1 MSKPIERVEI
11 ITGIQR
17 RRRYTAEEK
26 VWLVE
31 RTMQPGM
38 TVSAVAR
45 LYGVAPSLLFQLRR
59 RMSEGGQE
67 AVRAD
72 EEVVPLSRV
81 RELENRVRELERL
94 LGRKTMETEILREA
108 LEAARPQK
116 TRVALA
122 IAASGRFPVKAV
134 AATLGVARS
143 NLVEQLRRPKRPQRG
158 PYRRAEDEAVLAEIR
173 AITDAHPTYGYR
185 RVTALLNRARRNAG
199 VPQINHKRVF
209 RLMRLSSMLLRPHT
223 GRRPIRAH
231 EGNVI
236 AAASNQRWASD
247 GLEIPCWNG
256 EVVRIAFAIDTH
268 DREIITWVATHGGGI
283 SGEMI
288 RDMMLDCVERRFN
301 ALRAP
306 FPVQWLT
313 DNGSAYTAT
322 ETTDFAAALNLVP
335 CFTPVRSPESNGVC
349 EAFVKTL
356 KRDYAR
362 VNPRPDAISV
372 LKQPPAWF
380 EDYNNIHPH
389 SGLRMRSPRE
399 FIASQLSNQAK
410 CPV

>member
-1 MSKPIERVEI
+1 M
-11 ITGIQR
+11 
-17 RRRYTAEEK
+17 
-26 VWLVE
+26 
-31 RTMQPGM
+31 
-38 TVSAVAR
+38 
-45 LYGVAPSLLFQLRR
+45 
-59 RMSEGGQE
+59 
-67 AVRAD
+67 
-72 EEVVPLSRV
+72 
-81 RELENRVRELERL
+81 
-94 LGRKTMETEILREA
+94 
-108 LEAARPQK
+108 
-116 TRVALA
+116 ALA

-143 NLVEQLRRPKRPQRG
+143 NLVEQLQRPKRPQRG
-158 PYRRAEDEAVLAEIR
+158 PYRRAEDEAVLGEIR
-173 AITDAHPTYGYR
+173 TITDARPTYGYR

-199 VPQINHKRVF
+199 APQINHKRVF
-209 RLMRLSSMLLRPHT
+209 RLMRLSSMLPQPHT

-231 EGNVI
+231 EGNVV

-268 DREIITWVATHGGGI
+268 GREIITWVATHGGGI

-306 FPVQWLT
+306 LPVQWLA
-313 DNGSAYTAT
+313 DNGSAYTAA

-362 VNPRPDAISV
+362 VNPRPNAISV
-372 LKQPPAWF
+372 LQQLPAWF
-380 EDYNNIHPH
+380 KDYNNIHPH

-399 FIASQLSNQAK
+399 FIASNLSNQAK